1 MVALLFCIFLCACS
15 HVSLTTRSLH
25 TTTPPNPTST
35 LSYPDNSSRFGKF
48 IEINFCDAGTLI
60 GATIETYLL
69 EKVRLISHA
78 DGERNY
84 HIFYE
89 LLAGASSSDQKK
101 LMIDC
106 ASPEDFVMT
115 RSPSGTYHRRDGVH
129 DEHTHRELQTAM
141 DVMGFDS
148 EEQLDIFEIV
158 SALLHL
164 SNLTFVEGGHGE
176 CRLNEDNY
184 SLEAAL
190 ELGGVSLGALEAALC
205 SVVIEAGGE
214 RLVKTLGMTQC
225 TKALEALIKATYGA
239 LFEYLV
245 RRVNGCIASGVELQA
260 DTSGRTADD
269 DIMSPDSF
277 GAASVAETAAFIAVL
292 DIFGFESFDTNSFEQ
307 LCINYTNESLQQQF
321 NRFVFKLEQAEYE
334 REGISWKFIEF
345 PDNQNILDLID
356 KRHTGILSVL
366 DEQCIQAFNN
376 DQSFAKSLYDKHCG
390 KGGAAGTAAFAA
402 NNGQKVRGMFNVHHY
417 AGPVEYN
424 TLDFLEKNKDETP
437 KEINELLAGSEN
449 HFLQHLGEIILSRP
463 MANANTRTPSKFGA
477 AHHHHKQSSLIRV
490 SVGKQFSTQL
500 KQLRTRID
508 ATSPH
513 YIRCLKPNNELRPDH
528 FDCAVIADQLRYAG
542 ILEAIRVSRVGYPQR
557 YLHERFLSRYRILG
571 TKELRSRQSSRGQ
584 NPTSECKVL
593 VDAIARKIWARKH
606 GVPFGDDNPFSLPHT
621 RGKRRIGQGLSSSAP
636 PRTPA
641 KHAPP
646 RTPAKHR
653 TPAPPSPSARSKD
666 AERFKANATPPPWAN
681 HKLKATPKVKRA
693 ISNENE
699 SIQNSIA
706 GSAAE
711 SPAPKAPSSSA
722 SKFKPAAPVAPGIR
736 SKSMTAA
743 VPAPPP
749 MKLPDKVDLLEMGIQ
764 LGKTKVFLRQHA
776 FDAMEAMRNRLKNVA
791 ATMINSA
798 ARMYLCRIAYLP
810 VRDAYRDEQDE
821 DQSFWTATT
830 PSSAI
835 DEEYYARHARCNQ
848 TPLALV
854 ERFEEHVRI
863 QPKKKKKKF
872 RAFKWLIVDG
882 YWRRNVNF
890 EEDLAILRAVE
901 AAASP

>member
-1 MVALLFCIFLCACS
+1 M
-15 HVSLTTRSLH
+15 
-25 TTTPPNPTST
+25 PPNPTKSFSLRIHPNKT
-35 LSYPDNSSRFGKF
+35 DNSSRFGKF

-101 LMIDC
+101 LMIDY
-106 ASPEDFVMT
+106 ASPEDFGMT

-129 DEHTHRELQTAM
+129 DEQTYRELKTAM
-141 DVMGFDS
+141 NVMGFDS

-158 SALLHL
+158 AALLHL
-164 SNLTFVEGGHGE
+164 SNLTYLERGHDE
-176 CRLNEDNY
+176 CTLNGDNY
-184 SLEAAL
+184 SLVPAL
-190 ELGGVSLGALEAALC
+190 ELCGVTLEALEAALC

-214 RLVKTLGMTQC
+214 RLIKTLGMDQC

-245 RRVNGCIASGVELQA
+245 RRVNGCIATGVEQA
-260 DTSGRTADD
+260 DTSG
-269 DIMSPDSF
+269 SPGSIE
-277 GAASVAETAAFIAVL
+277 AASAAETAAFIAVL
-292 DIFGFESFDTNSFEQ
+292 DIFGFESFETNSFEQ

-366 DEQCIQAFNN
+366 DEQCIQAFNT
-376 DQSFAKSLYDKHCG
+376 DQSFATSLYDKHCG
-390 KGGAAGTAAFAA
+390 KGAATGTAAFAA
-402 NNGQKVRGMFNVHHY
+402 NNGQKARGMFNIHHY

-463 MANANTRTPSKFGA
+463 VANANNRTPSKFGA

-500 KQLRTRID
+500 KQLRARID
-508 ATSPH
+508 DTSPH

-557 YLHERFLSRYRILG
+557 YLHQRFLGRYRILG
-571 TKELRSRQSSRGQ
+571 TKELRSKQSSRRQ
-584 NPTSECKVL
+584 NPADECKVL

-606 GVPFGDDNPFSLPHT
+606 GVPFGEDNPFSLPHT
-621 RGKRRIGQGLSSSAP
+621 RGKRRIGCSSSSSSI

-641 KHAPP
+641 KPI
-646 RTPAKHR
+646 HR
-653 TPAPPSPSARSKD
+653 TPPKTAPPAPPTRSNDTNK
-666 AERFKANATPPPWAN
+666 FQANATPPPWAN
-681 HKLKATPKVKRA
+681 HKLKATPMAKRT
-693 ISNENE
+693 IINE
-699 SIQNSIA
+699 SSQSSQSSTA
-706 GSAAE
+706 SATE
-711 SPAPKAPSSSA
+711 SPVV
-722 SKFKPAAPVAPGIR
+722 SKFKPPVPAGPSTRSRSFAPVA
-736 SKSMTAA
+736 AA
-743 VPAPPP
+743 SARPPET
-749 MKLPDKVDLLEMGIQ
+749 LTVPDKVDLLEMGIQ

-776 FDAMEAMRNRLKNVA
+776 FDAMEAMRNRLKNIA

-798 ARMYLCRIAYLP
+798 ARMYLCRIAYIP
-810 VRDAYRDEQDE
+810 VRDAYRDEQEDE
-821 DQSFWTATT
+821 QAFWN
-830 PSSAI
+830 SSTVE
-835 DEEYYARHARCNQ
+835 DELCAQGTKNH

-854 ERFEEHVRI
+854 QKFETYVGL

-882 YWRRNVNF
+882 HWRRNVNF
-890 EEDLAILRAVE
+890 EEDLAIMKAEE
-901 AAASP
+901 ATESP

>member
-1 MVALLFCIFLCACS
+1 
-15 HVSLTTRSLH
+15 
-25 TTTPPNPTST
+25 
-35 LSYPDNSSRFGKF
+35 
-48 IEINFCDAGTLI
+48 
-60 GATIETYLL
+60 
-69 EKVRLISHA
+69 
-78 DGERNY
+78 
-84 HIFYE
+84 
-89 LLAGASSSDQKK
+89 
-101 LMIDC
+101 
-106 ASPEDFVMT
+106 MT

-129 DEHTHRELQTAM
+129 DEHTYRELKTAM
-141 DVMGFDS
+141 NVMGFDS

-164 SNLTFVEGGHGE
+164 SNLTFVERGHGE
-176 CRLNEDNY
+176 CLLNEENF

-190 ELGGVSLGALEAALC
+190 ELCGVTLDALEAALC

-214 RLVKTLGMTQC
+214 RLIKTLGMAQC

-245 RRVNGCIASGVELQA
+245 RRVNGCIATGVEQA
-260 DTSGRTADD
+260 DKSGAD
-269 DIMSPDSF
+269 MQSPDSI
-277 GAASVAETAAFIAVL
+277 GGASVAETAAFIAVL
-292 DIFGFESFDTNSFEQ
+292 DIFGFESFETNSFEQ

-376 DQSFAKSLYDKHCG
+376 DQSFANSLYDKHCG
-390 KGGAAGTAAFAA
+390 KGGSSGTAAFAA
-402 NNGQKVRGMFNVHHY
+402 NNGQRARGMFNIHHY

-424 TLDFLEKNKDETP
+424 TMDFLEKNKDETP

-463 MANANTRTPSKFGA
+463 VANSNNRTSSKFGA

-500 KQLRTRID
+500 KQLRARID
-508 ATSPH
+508 DTSPH

-528 FDCAVIADQLRYAG
+528 FDSAVIADQLRYAG

-571 TKELRSRQSSRGQ
+571 TKELRSKQSSRSQ
-584 NPTSECKVL
+584 NPADECKVL
-593 VDAIARKIWARKH
+593 VDAIAKKIWALKH
-606 GVPFGDDNPFSLPHT
+606 RVPIGDDNPFSLPHT
-621 RGKRRIGQGLSSSAP
+621 RGNRRIGRLPSSSSV
-636 PRTPA
+636 PRTPG
-641 KHAPP
+641 KPMQHTPP
-646 RTPAKHR
+646 RMR
-653 TPAPPSPSARSKD
+653 TPAPPSPSARPKD
-666 AERFKANATPPPWAN
+666 TDRFKANATPPPWAN
-681 HKLKATPKVKRA
+681 HKLKATPMSKRT
-693 ISNENE
+693 ISNETSQS
-699 SIQNSIA
+699 SIGGNVS
-706 GSAAE
+706 SATE
-711 SPAPKAPSSSA
+711 SPVQKPASTA
-722 SKFKPAAPVAPGIR
+722 SKTRPPASALQSVGSKPLSATTSAP
-736 SKSMTAA
+736 T
-743 VPAPPP
+743 PPP
-749 MKLPDKVDLLEMGIQ
+749 GTPKVPDRVDLLDMGIQ
-764 LGKTKVFLRQHA
+764 PGKTKVFLRQHA
-776 FDAMEAMRNRLKNVA
+776 FDSMEAMRNRLKNIA

-821 DQSFWTATT
+821 EQAFWTATA
-830 PSSAI
+830 PSSTV
-835 DEEYYARHARCNQ
+835 DEEYYAQHARNQ

-854 ERFEEHVRI
+854 EKFENHVLI
-863 QPKKKKKKF
+863 QPKKKKPRF

-882 YWRRNVNF
+882 HWRRNVNF
-890 EEDLAILRAVE
+890 EEDLAIMRAEE
-901 AAASP
+901 AATSP

>member
-1 MVALLFCIFLCACS
+1 
-15 HVSLTTRSLH
+15 
-25 TTTPPNPTST
+25 
-35 LSYPDNSSRFGKF
+35 
-48 IEINFCDAGTLI
+48 
-60 GATIETYLL
+60 
-69 EKVRLISHA
+69 
-78 DGERNY
+78 
-84 HIFYE
+84 
-89 LLAGASSSDQKK
+89 
-101 LMIDC
+101 MIDY

-129 DEHTHRELQTAM
+129 DEHTYRELQTAM
-141 DVMGFDS
+141 NVMGFDA

-164 SNLTFVEGGHGE
+164 SNLTFVEKGHDE
-176 CRLNEDNY
+176 CLLNEDNY

-190 ELGGVSLGALEAALC
+190 ELCGVSLDALEAALC

-214 RLVKTLGMTQC
+214 RLVKTLGMAQC

-245 RRVNGCIASGVELQA
+245 RRVNGCIASGVEQQA
-260 DTSGRTADD
+260 DMSGGAGAND

-292 DIFGFESFDTNSFEQ
+292 DIFGFESFETNSFEQ

-356 KRHTGILSVL
+356 RRHTGILSVL
-366 DEQCIQAFNN
+366 DEQCIQAFNT
-376 DQSFAKSLYDKHCG
+376 DRSFAKSLYDKHCG
-390 KGGAAGTAAFAA
+390 GGGAGGTAALAA
-402 NNGQKVRGMFNVHHY
+402 NNGQKVRGMFNIHHY

-449 HFLQHLGEIILSRP
+449 HFLQHLGEIILARP
-463 MANANTRTPSKFGA
+463 MANATNRTPSKFGA
-477 AHHHHKQSSLIRV
+477 AHHHHKSSLIRV

-571 TKELRSRQSSRGQ
+571 TKELRSRHSSRGQ
-584 NPTSECKVL
+584 NPAAECKVL
-593 VDAIARKIWARKH
+593 VDAIAKKIWARKH
-606 GVPFGDDNPFSLPHT
+606 GVPFGDNNPFSLPHT

-641 KHAPP
+641 KHVP
-646 RTPAKHR
+646 RTPAKIR

-666 AERFKANATPPPWAN
+666 TDRFKANATPPPWAN
-681 HKLKATPKVKRA
+681 HKLKATPKVKRTV
-693 ISNENE
+693 SNENE
-699 SIQNSIA
+699 SSQNSIA
-706 GSAAE
+706 SIAAE
-711 SPAPKAPSSSA
+711 SLAPKPPPSA
-722 SKFKPAAPVAPGIR
+722 SKFKPSAPAAPDIR

-743 VPAPPP
+743 VPALPP
-749 MKLPDKVDLLEMGIQ
+749 MKVPDKVDLLEMGIQ

-791 ATMINSA
+791 ATMINSM

-835 DEEYYARHARCNQ
+835 DEEYYARHTRSNQ
-848 TPLALV
+848 TPWPWWRSLRSTYASSP
-854 ERFEEHVRI
+854 RRKRRSSARSSGSSSTDIGDGTSISKRI
-863 QPKKKKKKF
+863 WP
-872 RAFKWLIVDG
+872 
-882 YWRRNVNF
+882 
-890 EEDLAILRAVE
+890 
-901 AAASP
+901 P

>member
-1 MVALLFCIFLCACS
+1 
-15 HVSLTTRSLH
+15 
-25 TTTPPNPTST
+25 
-35 LSYPDNSSRFGKF
+35 
-48 IEINFCDAGTLI
+48 
-60 GATIETYLL
+60 
-69 EKVRLISHA
+69 
-78 DGERNY
+78 
-84 HIFYE
+84 
-89 LLAGASSSDQKK
+89 
-101 LMIDC
+101 
-106 ASPEDFVMT
+106 MT

-129 DEHTHRELQTAM
+129 DEHTYRELKTAM
-141 DVMGFDS
+141 NVMGFDS

-164 SNLTFVEGGHGE
+164 SNLTFVERGHGE
-176 CRLNEDNY
+176 CLLNEENY

-190 ELGGVSLGALEAALC
+190 ELCGVTLDALEAALC

-214 RLVKTLGMTQC
+214 RLIKTLGMAQC

-245 RRVNGCIASGVELQA
+245 RRVNGCIATGVEQA
-260 DTSGRTADD
+260 DKSGAD
-269 DIMSPDSF
+269 MQSPDSI
-277 GAASVAETAAFIAVL
+277 GGASVAEIAAFIAVL
-292 DIFGFESFDTNSFEQ
+292 DIFGFESFETNSFEQ

-376 DQSFAKSLYDKHCG
+376 DQSFANSLYDKHCG
-390 KGGAAGTAAFAA
+390 KGGSSGTAAFAA
-402 NNGQKVRGMFNVHHY
+402 NNGQRARGMFNIHHY

-424 TLDFLEKNKDETP
+424 TMDFLEKNKDETP

-463 MANANTRTPSKFGA
+463 VANSNNRTSSKFGA

-500 KQLRTRID
+500 KQLRARID
-508 ATSPH
+508 DTSPH

-528 FDCAVIADQLRYAG
+528 FDSAVIADQLRYAG

-571 TKELRSRQSSRGQ
+571 TKELRSKQSSRSQ
-584 NPTSECKVL
+584 NPADECKVL
-593 VDAIARKIWARKH
+593 VDAIAKKIWALKH
-606 GVPFGDDNPFSLPHT
+606 RVPFGDDNPFSLPHT
-621 RGKRRIGQGLSSSAP
+621 RGNRRIGRLPSSSSV
-636 PRTPA
+636 PRTPG
-641 KHAPP
+641 KPMQHTPP
-646 RTPAKHR
+646 RMR
-653 TPAPPSPSARSKD
+653 TPAPPSPSARPKD
-666 AERFKANATPPPWAN
+666 TDRFKANATPPPWAN
-681 HKLKATPKVKRA
+681 HKLKATPMSKRT
-693 ISNENE
+693 ISNET
-699 SIQNSIA
+699 SQNSI
-706 GSAAE
+706 GGNVSSATE
-711 SPAPKAPSSSA
+711 SPVQ
-722 SKFKPAAPVAPGIR
+722 KPASRSSKIRPPASALQSVGSKPLSATTSAP
-736 SKSMTAA
+736 T
-743 VPAPPP
+743 PPP
-749 MKLPDKVDLLEMGIQ
+749 GTPKVPDRVDLLEMGIQ
-764 LGKTKVFLRQHA
+764 PGKTKVFLRQHA
-776 FDAMEAMRNRLKNVA
+776 FDSMEAMRNRLKNIA

-821 DQSFWTATT
+821 EQAFWTATA
-830 PSSAI
+830 PSSTV
-835 DEEYYARHARCNQ
+835 DEEYYAQHARNQ

-854 ERFEEHVRI
+854 EKFENHVLI
-863 QPKKKKKKF
+863 QPKKKKPRF

-882 YWRRNVNF
+882 HWRRNVNF
-890 EEDLAILRAVE
+890 EEDLAIMRAEE